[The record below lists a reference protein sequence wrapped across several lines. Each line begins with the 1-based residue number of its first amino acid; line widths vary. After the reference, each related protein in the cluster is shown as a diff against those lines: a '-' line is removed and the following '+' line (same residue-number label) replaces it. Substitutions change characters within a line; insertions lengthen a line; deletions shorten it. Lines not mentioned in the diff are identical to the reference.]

1 MWRMLVRGILAWMD
15 AHAVTR
21 FFLSLVARMAGCR
34 WRSGVWGKDGME
46 GSVIDVE
53 ADVLA
58 FAENTMR

>member
-1 MWRMLVRGILAWMD
+1 VANAGERDIGLDGCTCGYSV
-15 AHAVTR
+15 
-21 FFLSLVARMAGCR
+21 FLSLVARMAGCR